1 MNKRELSWFMVRLIG
16 VGLVLNGMRYVA
28 IVIENILLVPTG
40 PAGKMLLSQSSGL
53 LGGLAMEALVS
64 LAVGVYLIKRGD
76 FLFHWLNS
84 EPRH

>member
-1 MNKRELSWFMVRLIG
+1 MNKQELSWFMVRLIG

-28 IVIENILLVPTG
+28 IVIENILVMRTG
-40 PAGKMLLSQSSGL
+40 PAGQILMSQSSGL
-53 LGGLAMEALVS
+53 LGGWVAEALIS

-84 EPRH
+84 EPNP